1 MIYRLLSKS
10 TDLLRQLLT
19 SGISGRTAFYLIF
32 TANLSIWVV
41 PWLAD
46 RHAFY
51 AACSAEA
58 GLRLFVPE
66 EEFFKKAS
74 FQHIGGY
81 SSPQDSNGLSI
92 TVNKFLDSSNTVE
105 LGRITFVSQY
115 RKDMGESLFKWLSI
129 RSCNTSGGIRVS
141 TARFQSKIYQNT
153 KND

>member
-1 MIYRLLSKS
+1 MIYRLLSRG
-10 TDLLRQLLT
+10 TNLLRQLWT
-19 SGISGRTAFYLIF
+19 TGISGRTAFYLVF
-32 TANLSIWVV
+32 VANVSIWVA

-74 FQHIGGY
+74 FQNINGY
-81 SSPQDSNGLSI
+81 NSPQDSNGLSI
-92 TVNKFLDSSNTVE
+92 TVIKFLDPSNTVE
-105 LGRITFVSQY
+105 LGRATLVSQY
-115 RKDMGESLFKWLSI
+115 AKDMDKSLFKWLSI

-141 TARFQSKIYQNT
+141 TARFQSKIYRNT
-153 KND
+153 KNE